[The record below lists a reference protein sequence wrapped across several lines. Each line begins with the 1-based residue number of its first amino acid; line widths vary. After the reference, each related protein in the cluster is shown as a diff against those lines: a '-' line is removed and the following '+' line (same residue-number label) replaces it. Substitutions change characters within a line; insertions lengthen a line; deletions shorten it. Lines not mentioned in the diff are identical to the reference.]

1 MAAEITNPKRGSL
14 ERLNHLFRMPKP
26 H

>member
-1 MAAEITNPKRGSL
+1 MAAEFTNPKRGSL